1 MYISLSTL
9 FTERV
14 NIQWRTLRLKFFY
27 GDFSLVISFK
37 IEMKVSKIKKLLL
50 NSHILR
56 KLYLI

>member
-37 IEMKVSKIKKLLL
+37 IEMKVSKSKHFY
-50 NSHILR
+50 NRYILR
-56 KLYLI
+56 KLCLV

>member
-27 GDFSLVISFK
+27 VDFSLVISFK

-56 KLYLI
+56 KLFLI

>member
-27 GDFSLVISFK
+27 GDSSLVISFE
-37 IEMKVSKIKKLLL
+37 IEMRVSEIKKLLL
-50 NSHILR
+50 NIHILR